1 MFQEPTRK
9 ITKTEIEKLCKIYE
23 KLTGVNPLEKSRRKE
38 IITARYS
45 LLFLLKRHYDLHPNF
60 LAYSF
65 GCDRTT
71 VLHGLKTAKRLAEVN
86 DESMVNSLLIVQ
98 DLILECK
105 SELLD
110 DFQGSYS
117 QYLYEELMRK
127 FTRVIED
134 RSVTVS
140 MASDLLSRVSEQL
153 VKNFEQ

>member
-1 MFQEPTRK
+1 
-9 ITKTEIEKLCKIYE
+9 
-23 KLTGVNPLEKSRRKE
+23 
-38 IITARYS
+38 
-45 LLFLLKRHYDLHPNF
+45 
-60 LAYSF
+60 
-65 GCDRTT
+65 
-71 VLHGLKTAKRLAEVN
+71 
-86 DESMVNSLLIVQ
+86 MVNSLLIVQ

-117 QYLYEELMRK
+117 QYLYEELIRK

-134 RSVTVS
+134 RSVSVS